1 MHIIKVLMQSE
12 MIPKVPRC
20 VGSATHGCGGLLG
33 GVVLVAG
40 FSIYF
45 VDQERQQIRQSE
57 ERGVFHG
64 CGGGQLL
71 ICEGTVCISYSVYE
85 GTTMPEMIGWIPVIS
100 LTPLVS
106 GPCLMS

>member
-20 VGSATHGCGGLLG
+20 VGSATHGCKGLLG
-33 GVVLVAG
+33 AVVLVAG

-45 VDQERQQIRQSE
+45 VDQERQQIRQVESV
-57 ERGVFHG
+57 GSFMG
-64 CGGGQLL
+64 AGAG
-71 ICEGTVCISYSVYE
+71 SYLYARVLYAFRTLYE
-85 GTTMPEMIGWIPVIS
+85 GATMPEMIGWIPVIF